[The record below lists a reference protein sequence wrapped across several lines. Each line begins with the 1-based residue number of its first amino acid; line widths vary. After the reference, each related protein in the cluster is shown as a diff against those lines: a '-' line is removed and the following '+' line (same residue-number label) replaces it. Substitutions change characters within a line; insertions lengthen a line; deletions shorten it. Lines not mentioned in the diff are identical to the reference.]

1 MPTKRSIYDR
11 ALRRWFPKRYSVAGV
26 GVEPGGRD
34 ISTLAAERDRFL
46 IDLLALKSRV
56 VAEG

>member
-1 MPTKRSIYDR
+1 VDATS
-11 ALRRWFPKRYSVAGV
+11 G
-26 GVEPGGRD
+26 
-34 ISTLAAERDRFL
+34 TLAAERDRFL